1 VVTGFDVALSLLKKP
16 EAVLD
21 YAFLPE
27 PLAKLLGKIVVAR
40 EFAVIEE
47 RGAGKGI
54 PSCLC
59 DTLIDGAGG
68 VTYLEAKIK

>member
-1 VVTGFDVALSLLKKP
+1 MVTGFDVALSLLKKP

-40 EFAVIEE
+40 NFSVIE
-47 RGAGKGI
+47 
-54 PSCLC
+54 
-59 DTLIDGAGG
+59 
-68 VTYLEAKIK
+68 